1 MAGTTNRETHEEREK
16 GFGVRSLCINGRRS
30 LIDPSTL
37 LLWPFSVT
45 LCDVP
50 PKGPHSGFFILEWT

>member
-30 LIDPSTL
+30 LIDPSLYSPGRSL
-37 LLWPFSVT
+37 LLCVT
-45 LCDVP
+45 FPQKDRAAVFL
-50 PKGPHSGFFILEWT
+50 S